1 MKLLVYVLIKVELLQ
16 PLLTAL
22 AKDGVSGATI
32 IDSTGMGRELAD
44 RDEFSL
50 FGSLKALM
58 SNHNH
63 LTKTLLFVTEDAK
76 TSVITDVIEKVVG
89 KLDKPDSGII
99 FTLPIDS
106 VKGFKKAT

>member
-1 MKLLVYVLIKVELLQ
+1 MKLLVYVLIKVDLLQ
-16 PLLTAL
+16 TLLSAL
-22 AKDGVSGATI
+22 AKKGVSGATI

-50 FGSLKALM
+50 FGSLKSLM
-58 SNHNH
+58 SNNNH
-63 LTKTLLFVTEDAK
+63 LTKTMFFVTEDAK
-76 TSVITDVIEKVVG
+76 TTVITEVIETVVG

-106 VKGFKKAT
+106 VKGYKKSK